1 MHKVYLAW
9 VHMFVALLRW
19 SAVKCLEA
27 KHDPALAKRA
37 PRPAAADAAGPS
49 KAAQKPAANS
59 AAGQIAGIMAGVC
72 CNVHAPLLASTL
84 NYKQLSIFTRTS
96 DDTSSQ
102 TTAAHCWVQRF
113 TSRTCIGAH
122 TRRLSAWGEFARI
135 CRELIIH
142 SDSPLATARQHS
154 LQYAASS

>member
-9 VHMFVALLRW
+9 LHLVVALLRW

-59 AAGQIAGIMAGVC
+59 AAGQIAGIMAGMCGVARTIT
-72 CNVHAPLLASTL
+72 VPLLER
-84 NYKQLSIFTRTS
+84 YVHIR
-96 DDTSSQ
+96 
-102 TTAAHCWVQRF
+102 
-113 TSRTCIGAH
+113 
-122 TRRLSAWGEFARI
+122 
-135 CRELIIH
+135 
-142 SDSPLATARQHS
+142 
-154 LQYAASS
+154 